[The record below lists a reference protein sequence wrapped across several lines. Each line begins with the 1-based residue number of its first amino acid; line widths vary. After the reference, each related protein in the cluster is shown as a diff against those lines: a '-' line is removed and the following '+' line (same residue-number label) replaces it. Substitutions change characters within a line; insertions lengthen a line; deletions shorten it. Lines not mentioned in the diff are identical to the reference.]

1 MKVFVYGTLMR
12 GEPAH
17 ELLRAGRFL
26 GIWQTEPRYSLVLLD
41 GYPGLLEDGD
51 TAVAGELYELPD
63 DAEVLDQ
70 LDRYEDSPELYA
82 RELRRFGEH
91 EAWVYLLRPL
101 HAAGRPVIAGGDW
114 RRR

>member
-17 ELLRAGRFL
+17 ALLGDARFL
-26 GIWQTEPRYSLVLLD
+26 GAARTEPRYALVLLD
-41 GYPGLLEDGD
+41 GYPGLVEGGD
-51 TAVAGELYELPD
+51 TAVAGELYELAD
-63 DAEVLDQ
+63 DEALLRELDC
-70 LDRYEDSPELYA
+70 YEDAPELYA

-91 EAWVYLLRPL
+91 EAWVYLLRPE
-101 HAAGRPVIAGGDW
+101 HAAGRPPIASGDW